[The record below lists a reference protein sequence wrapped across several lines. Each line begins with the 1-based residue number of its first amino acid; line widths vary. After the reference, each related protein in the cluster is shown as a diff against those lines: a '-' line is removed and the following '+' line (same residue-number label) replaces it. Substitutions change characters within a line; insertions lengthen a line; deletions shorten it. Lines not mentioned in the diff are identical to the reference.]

1 MFKRRKFTLIELIV
15 VIAVLGILA
24 AIVIPNIS
32 NFQNEARDAQL
43 TADTRNI
50 QTALDMYRLEQD
62 DGSEPIL
69 EGVGVI
75 TVEKEL
81 DHEGTLKEI
90 SYKVKKAD
98 DDYVPVNKK
107 FFKIL
112 DLKELNNLHYLRQI
126 PKYAVTDVVVTD
138 EGTDE
143 EKINAATET
152 EEGEII
158 PVGFDFKNGG
168 NGGKVVFAVLLETEL
183 DDADKP
189 VAGDKSTAIVNA
201 LSYVEDDDGNLHLTV
216 VR

>member
-50 QTALDMYRLEQD
+50 QTALDMYRLDQPD
-62 DGSEPIL
+62 SISEPIL
-69 EGVGVI
+69 EEDKVVKA
-75 TVEKEL
+75 TQEL
-81 DHEGTLKEI
+81 DHEGEPVEI
-90 SYKVKKAD
+90 SYEVENAKGEEKKVD
-98 DDYVPVNKK
+98 KK

-112 DLKELNNLHYLRQI
+112 DIEKLNNSHYLRQI
-126 PKYAVTDVVVTD
+126 PKYAVTNVIVTG

-143 EKINAATET
+143 EKIVVKID
-152 EEGEII
+152 EEEVAPDGLH
-158 PVGFDFKNGG
+158 FK
-168 NGGKVVFAVLLETEL
+168 NGGKVVFAVLLETKL
-183 DDADKP
+183 DDEDNP
-189 VAGDKSTAIVNA
+189 VAGESTAIVNA
-201 LSYVEDDDGNLHLTV
+201 LSYVEDDEGDLQLTV